1 MNDVSLFVNHDVAV
15 VSILDLEQV
24 ADHRVGRHR
33 LDEIFSSSLELF
45 SRLIPV
51 LVLEVGV
58 QALVGLSTDL
68 QCKMKKIVTSFD
80 KFIFWL
86 II

>member
-1 MNDVSLFVNHDVAV
+1 MNDVSLFVDHDVAV

-33 LDEIFSSSLELF
+33 LDEIFSSSLELL

-51 LVLEVGV
+51 LVLEVSV
-58 QALVGLSTDL
+58 QALVGLATDL
-68 QCKMKKIVTSFD
+68 QHKMKKLAT
-80 KFIFWL
+80 
-86 II
+86 